1 LVCELLYALVEAHA
15 MTPVVGVYK
24 SRYAAELGIDRIMT
38 MGIVREKI
46 NILTPNSTDAQV
58 AAVATSDTEQSG
70 MGAAVGKVVGG
81 SIGAAGGFGAG
92 AALAS
97 LLLPG
102 VGPIL
107 AGGMIGAGLL
117 GLGGAA
123 GGSAAGEALEDE
135 ISGIPRDELYVYE
148 DALRQGK
155 TVVIAEAEDERHAE
169 AVRRGFE
176 ESSAE
181 SIDAARDHWWIG
193 LRSSERE
200 LYTEADFEQDE
211 PHFRKGFEAAQSPAL
226 RGKSYREAQDYLTRR
241 NEIAASHAA
250 FRRGYERG
258 LRYQEG
264 VLDRRKSA

>member
-1 LVCELLYALVEAHA
+1 
-15 MTPVVGVYK
+15 MTPVIGVFK
-24 SRYAAELGIDRIMT
+24 SRYAAERGIDRIMT

-46 NILTPNSTDAQV
+46 NILTPQSSDAQV
-58 AAVATSDTEQSG
+58 AAVPTSDTEQAG

-107 AGGMIGAGLL
+107 AGGLIGAGLL

-123 GGSAAGEALEDE
+123 GGSAAGEAMEDS

-155 TVVIAEAEDERHAE
+155 TVIIAEADDERHAE
-169 AVRRGFE
+169 VVRQGLE
-176 ESSAE
+176 ESGAE
-181 SIDAARDHWWIG
+181 SIDAAREHWWIG
-193 LRSSERE
+193 LRSAEQE
-200 LYTEADFEQDE
+200 HYTEGNFEEEE
-211 PHFRKGFEAAQSPAL
+211 PYYRKGFEAAQSPVV
-226 RGKSYREAQDYLTRR
+226 RGKPYDQAQDYLTRR
-241 NEIAASHAA
+241 HQIAASHPA
-250 FRRGYERG
+250 FRTGYERG
-258 LRYQEG
+258 TLISANRRNQE
-264 VLDRRKSA
+264 DQN